1 MKKFFLLLLLSC
13 ILNSTSAFSIDAPKA
28 NPQYK
33 ITVTQLG
40 KLLGEIILETWP
52 EAAPKHAHNFDSLV
66 SIKFY
71 DGTAFH
77 RVISGFMIQG
87 GDPNSKTNDQ
97 SRWGMGQPG
106 LTNVPAEF
114 SATLSH
120 TRGVLSAARRG
131 NDVNSATTQFFI
143 MHKDSPQLDNQY
155 SIYGKVLSG
164 MEVVDTITKLP
175 LGGDQGSAPKDKVE
189 MKIVRLK

>member
-52 EAAPKHAHNFDSLV
+52 EAATKHAHNFDSLV

-87 GDPNSKTNDQ
+87 GDPNSKTKPK
-97 SRWGMGQPG
+97 STWGFGDPAQKK
-106 LTNVPAEF
+106 VQAEF
-114 SATLSH
+114 NNITHS
-120 TRGVLSAARRG
+120 RGIISAARSQ
-131 NDVNSATTQFFI
+131 DPNSASSQFFLVTS
-143 MHKDSPQLDNQY
+143 DSKFLDNQY
-155 SIYGKVLSG
+155 TVYGKVIEGIEIADLIVSVPRDRADNPD
-164 MEVVDTITKLP
+164 E
-175 LGGDQGSAPKDKVE
+175 KVE
-189 MKIVRLK
+189 MSITKIEEIAD